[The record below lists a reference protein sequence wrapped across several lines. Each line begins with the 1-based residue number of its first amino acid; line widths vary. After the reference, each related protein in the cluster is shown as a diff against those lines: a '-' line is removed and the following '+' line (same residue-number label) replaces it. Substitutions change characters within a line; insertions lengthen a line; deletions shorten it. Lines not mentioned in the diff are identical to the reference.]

1 MTTITL
7 KSYQQAALDS
17 LAALARAAQLQGP
30 ALGFR
35 ALTGRPYNADAFG
48 EVPCVCLRI
57 PTGGGKT
64 VMAAHAVPLLARTW
78 CANDAPV
85 AVWLVPSDAIRQQTL
100 KAL

>member
-1 MTTITL
+1 MIPITL

-35 ALTGRPYNADAFG
+35 ALTGRAYNADAFG

-57 PTGGGKT
+57 PP
-64 VMAAHAVPLLARTW
+64 AAAR
-78 CANDAPV
+78 
-85 AVWLVPSDAIRQQTL
+85 R
-100 KAL
+100 

>member
-1 MTTITL
+1 MTPLTL
-7 KSYQQAALDS
+7 KCYQQAALDS

-64 VMAAHAVPLLARTW
+64 VMAAHAVPLLAQQL
-78 CANDAPV
+78 DAV
-85 AVWLVPSDAIRQQTL
+85 LACPSTHDFFAFYFLSQ
-100 KAL
+100 ALQ